1 MCLNVYFRANMLNY
15 AHDVLK
21 RLQTLLVI
29 SPVSITTNMYA
40 KLLIHACT
48 FKNSESILNE
58 YIWRG
63 DLVVSCDHVQIKQCG
78 FELWQGTLQCIL
90 GRDTWHLQCLSP
102 CRCTNG
108 YCQLNAGGNPAMTKH
123 LIHGIVQIL
132 LVALCY
138 WKFFFVLT
146 HFLFCLLGQ
155 WLSAVAFWW
164 WSGNLHNTFCPCLQN
179 GVNCTE
185 LF

>member
-1 MCLNVYFRANMLNY
+1 MLNY

-29 SPVSITTNMYA
+29 SPVSIT
-40 KLLIHACT
+40 
-48 FKNSESILNE
+48 KNIPNCRFIRVPSNESILNE
-58 YIWRG
+58 LICHG
-63 DLVVSCDHVQIKQCG
+63 SLVVSYDHLQIKQCG

-90 GRDTWHLQCLSP
+90 VQDTWHLQCLSP

-108 YCQLNAGGNPAMTKH
+108 HCQLNAGGNPAMKKH

-138 WKFFFVLT
+138 
-146 HFLFCLLGQ
+146 
-155 WLSAVAFWW
+155 
-164 WSGNLHNTFCPCLQN
+164 
-179 GVNCTE
+179 
-185 LF
+185 